1 MSETRFYDC
10 PDCGAGGV
18 VPTRDGECTNCGH
31 VLVGPATKQI
41 STSNE
46 LGSDAME
53 EFGYKGGYKF
63 HGAWQCGYPLIGLGG
78 IAAFLPLVRDG
89 YAEFITWVPLLVIGL
104 IGWLIY
110 EIVKASSRFKFL
122 LRISDK
128 AIEVGDGPKVE
139 WENVERAEFHGFGFG
154 KTPIITLV
162 TQAGKT

>member
-1 MSETRFYDC
+1 
-10 PDCGAGGV
+10 
-18 VPTRDGECTNCGH
+18 
-31 VLVGPATKQI
+31 
-41 STSNE
+41 
-46 LGSDAME
+46 ME

-89 YAEFITWVPLLVIGL
+89 YAEFKAWAPLLVIGL

-110 EIVKASSRFKFL
+110 EIIKVSSRFKFL
-122 LRISDK
+122 LRISEE
-128 AIEVGDGPKVE
+128 AIQVGDGPKVE

-162 TQAGKT
+162 TQSGEKIEIPAAIQNLQYIQGIIQKKVADIKQPTD